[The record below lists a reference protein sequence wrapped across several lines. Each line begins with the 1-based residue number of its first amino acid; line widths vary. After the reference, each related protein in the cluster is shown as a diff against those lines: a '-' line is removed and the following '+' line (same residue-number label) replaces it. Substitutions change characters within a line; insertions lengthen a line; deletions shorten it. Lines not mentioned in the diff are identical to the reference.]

1 MEQGLGEVCS
11 TVLMFNCSCSWGNYT
26 TMEKTSTEFVELA
39 RTTDVAPGQVKVYEV
54 EGLHI
59 ALCNVDGTFYAIDDV
74 CTHDGGPLDQGE
86 LEGHQ
91 VECPRHGA
99 RFDVRSGRALT
110 LPAVMPVRSY
120 PVQVEDGVVKV
131 GLD

>member
-1 MEQGLGEVCS
+1 
-11 TVLMFNCSCSWGNYT
+11 
-26 TMEKTSTEFVELA
+26 MEKTSTAFLKLA
-39 RTTDVAPGQVKVYEV
+39 ETADVAPGQVKVYEV
-54 EGLHI
+54 QGRRI

-86 LEGHQ
+86 LVGHQ
-91 VECPRHGA
+91 IECPRHGA
-99 RFDVRSGRALT
+99 RFDVRSGRVLA

-120 PVQVEDGVVKV
+120 PVRVEDGVVKV